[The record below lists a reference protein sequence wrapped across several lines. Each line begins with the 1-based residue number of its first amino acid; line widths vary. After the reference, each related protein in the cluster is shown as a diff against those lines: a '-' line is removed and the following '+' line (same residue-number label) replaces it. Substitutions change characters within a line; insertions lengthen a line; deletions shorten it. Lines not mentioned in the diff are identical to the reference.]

1 MEKKEVK
8 ISLKVA
14 IIMLITLIIIITIG
28 IILINKCIVNQ
39 SSNNNSVDSQNY
51 STDLS
56 NYDLNNKSKDFE
68 EKKELINDL
77 NNKFYNKSNVKN
89 YYIINDYESYKIE
102 IFVLNDKAKT
112 YTTWYKTD
120 SNGNVH
126 KDEIFIINENIIID
140 NLQYFYTA
148 NYSNNNI
155 NKKIN
160 KLPNITDTEEAW
172 CNYIFPSKNE
182 RKNMSKEQL
191 NQALEI
197 FINSVKIERNGN
209 NIIFTLNSNLDFFN
223 CNTNY
228 EKKILV
234 IDYETGCPI
243 SITYYNNEDKITSTT
258 NYKYKTNCCTER
270 DFDISN
276 YQGIKIDE

>member
-28 IILINKCIVNQ
+28 IIFINKCIVNQ
-39 SSNNNSVDSQNY
+39 NSNNNSVDSQNY

-56 NYDLNNKSKDFE
+56 KYDLNNKSKDFE

-89 YYIINDYESYKIE
+89 YYIINDHESYKNE

-126 KDEIFIINENIIID
+126 KDEIFMINENIIID

-160 KLPNITDTEEAW
+160 KLPNIIDKEEAW

-182 RKNMSKEQL
+182 RKS
-191 NQALEI
+191 
-197 FINSVKIERNGN
+197 N

-223 CNTNY
+223 CNSNY

-243 SITYYNNEDKITSTT
+243 SITYYDNEDKITSTT

-276 YQGIKIDE
+276 YQGIKIDK